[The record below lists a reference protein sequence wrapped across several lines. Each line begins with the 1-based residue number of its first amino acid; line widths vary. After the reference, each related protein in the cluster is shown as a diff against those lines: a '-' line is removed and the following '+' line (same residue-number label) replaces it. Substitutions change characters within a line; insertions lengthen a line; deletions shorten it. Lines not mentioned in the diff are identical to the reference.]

1 VLPLDPMTEPDTGA
15 APPEMI
21 AALPAEKSSALVEA
35 LALSECPALTA
46 RRARREEQTG
56 VPHDPIVWTRALGA
70 NVWDADGNRY
80 VDLSAGFGAAAVGH
94 NHPQVVAAIAA
105 QSGKLVHA
113 LGDMHPSDV
122 KIALLQKLA
131 AIAPMPDARVML
143 GLSGSDAITAALKTA
158 VLTTGKSG
166 VLAFA
171 GAYHGLDYAPLAAC
185 GYSEAFRAPFAAQ
198 LNPHVM
204 FAPYPGSESELA
216 ASLEAVESAL
226 KANSRAADFV
236 AAGREPI
243 GAVLVEPMLGRGGVV
258 VPPSGFMSAL
268 SALCAKHGALLVL
281 DAIMAGLG
289 RNGVAPFGV
298 ERSVRVDLICIGKA
312 LGGGLP
318 VSACVGSGEA
328 MRAWGKA
335 AASTGGVPMHT
346 GTFFGNPLGCASAL
360 AALDVIERD
369 SLAGRA
375 AHVGTELLRMLH
387 MRLGPHVSAVRGM
400 GFLIGIDT
408 GSAERG
414 LTAGRRLL
422 EAGYITVPAGDGS
435 VISLTPPLTIDAA
448 LLDGFVTVCER
459 TLAESAA

>member
-1 VLPLDPMTEPDTGA
+1 MTEPDTGA
-15 APPEMI
+15 APPAMI
-21 AALPAEKSSALVEA
+21 AALPAEKSGALVEA

-56 VPHDPIVWTRALGA
+56 VPNDPIVWTRALGA

-131 AIAPMPDARVML
+131 ALAPMPDARVML

-204 FAPYPGSESELA
+204 FAPYPGSESELV
-216 ASLEAVESAL
+216 ASLDAVESAL
-226 KANSRAADFV
+226 KTAH
-236 AAGREPI
+236 EPI

-268 SALCAKHGALLVL
+268 SALCVKHGALLVL

-318 VSACVGSGEA
+318 VSACLGSDEA

-360 AALDVIERD
+360 AALEVIEHD

-387 MRLGPHVSAVRGM
+387 MRLGPHVSDVRGM

-408 GSAERG
+408 GSVERG

-448 LLDGFVTVCER
+448 LLDGFVTACER
-459 TLAESAA
+459 ILSESAA